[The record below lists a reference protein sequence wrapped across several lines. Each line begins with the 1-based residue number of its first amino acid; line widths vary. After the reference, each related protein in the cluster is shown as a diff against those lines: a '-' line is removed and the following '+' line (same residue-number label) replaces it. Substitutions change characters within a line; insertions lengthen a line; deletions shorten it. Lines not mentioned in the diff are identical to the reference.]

1 MQETQVDELSPAK
14 KQQFVEMVM
23 ERFAMSKRVL
33 QTKHES
39 FIEYLNMYYG
49 VKMSKRPK
57 GMANLPVALV
67 QESVDSLVADMMDKM
82 FQTDLQIE
90 TRPRERMDENYAQA
104 IRNMIKYQAYYDNW
118 KRRLRDICTSFVIFG
133 NAPAKVMFDRR
144 YGRVMRR
151 KPIYYPNLGDPSMP
165 TMMGQPPIDS
175 IQQFTTEILYQGPT
189 LIPIDIFDFYP
200 HEDMVDVDDDLDI
213 IHRFNLSP
221 AALVSRMKDGIY
233 ENVPE
238 LLALVED
245 SKQVAG
251 DTQVDSFKKRRREL
265 TGINYT
271 EDNSKFPEF
280 LEWQGRFD
288 INDDG
293 EDELCV
299 GVVANVK
306 DGMLMRL
313 DELPYFGNEKTYIF
327 GRMFRVQGEFWGIGL
342 VEKMANDQKAA
353 TSIRNCLMD
362 NMYNHSRPRTFVEE
376 NSIGNESELD
386 VPRGIVHVIADD
398 RPIQQKVFVEPV
410 MPIGEDGYRLLQ
422 DTIQSGQAKG
432 GVNDMKAGR
441 IPGQAT
447 TATVGSQAF
456 SQASIRFKDILWMFE
471 NSIIIPL
478 CDKAHAINQQ
488 FIDKPYAIS
497 IIGIEDGKYWQI
509 VDPTQIAGK
518 VNFESL
524 ASTKNSDK
532 AVNIEQLMRAIQ
544 VAASNP
550 MLAGSTPILFTSLM
564 REWGVANIDEI
575 KVAIGYQAMMTQ
587 LYQAA
592 QMQLTPMQMMAMNPA
607 MYGQPLPLQ
616 KPEGNQTPYGGV
628 QEQTPTNQ
636 EELIAK
642 VKQPMTENFPL
653 AR

>member
-1 MQETQVDELSPAK
+1 MQETQVSQVAPDIKAK
-14 KQQFVEMVM
+14 FVDMVL
-23 ERFAMSKRVL
+23 EHFEKSKRAL
-33 QTKHES
+33 HTKHES

-49 VKMSKRPK
+49 VKTSKRPK

-67 QESVDSLVADMMDKM
+67 QESVDSVVADMLDKI
-82 FQTDLQIE
+82 FQTDLQID
-90 TRPRERMDENYAQA
+90 TKPRERMDEPFAQA

-118 KRRLRDICTSFVIFG
+118 KQRIRDMLTSYVIFG
-133 NAPAKVMFDRR
+133 NAPGKVMFDRR
-144 YGRVMRR
+144 YGRMMRR
-151 KPIYYPNLGDPSMP
+151 EPIYYPNMGHPSMP
-165 TMMGQPPIDS
+165 MQMGQMPIDS
-175 IQQFTTEILYQGPT
+175 VQKFTSEIVYQGPT

-200 HEDMVDVDDDLDI
+200 HPDMVDINDDLPV

-221 AALVSRMKDGIY
+221 TALVQRMTDGLY
-233 ENVPE
+233 ESIPE
-238 LLALVED
+238 ILSMIEEGGKMAND
-245 SKQVAG
+245 M
-251 DTQVDSFKKRRREL
+251 QVDQFKKRRREL

-271 EDNSKFPEF
+271 NDDTNFPEF
-280 LEWQGRFD
+280 LEWQGNFD
-288 INDDG
+288 INGDG
-293 EDELCV
+293 IDELCV
-299 GVVANVK
+299 GVVANI
-306 DGMLMRL
+306 DGGICMRL

-327 GRMFRVQGEFWGIGL
+327 GRMFRVQNEFWGIGL

-353 TSIRNCLMD
+353 TAIRNCLMD
-362 NMYNHSRPRTFVEE
+362 NMYKHSQPRTFVEE

-398 RPIQQKVFVEPV
+398 RPIQQKVFVEPIT
-410 MPIGEDGYRLLQ
+410 PIGTDGYQLLQ
-422 DTIQSGQAKG
+422 DTIASGQAKG
-432 GVNDMKAGR
+432 GMNDMKAGR
-441 IPGQAT
+441 VPGQST

-456 SQASIRFKDILWMFE
+456 AQASIRFKDILWMFE
-471 NSIIIPL
+471 NSVIIPL

-488 FIDKPYAIS
+488 FIDQPYAIS
-497 IIGIEDGKYWQI
+497 ILGQEGVYWQT
-509 VDPTQIAGK
+509 VDPTQIAGR

-544 VAASNP
+544 VSGSNP
-550 MLAGSTPILFTSLM
+550 MLAGAVPILYVALA
-564 REWGVANIDEI
+564 REWGLPDIDEI

-592 QMQLTPMQMMAMNPA
+592 QMQITPMQMMAMNPA
-607 MYGQPLPLQ
+607 MYGNALPLQ
-616 KPEGNQTPYGGV
+616 KPEGNNMPYGGE
-628 QEQTPTNQ
+628 QEQTPVNQ